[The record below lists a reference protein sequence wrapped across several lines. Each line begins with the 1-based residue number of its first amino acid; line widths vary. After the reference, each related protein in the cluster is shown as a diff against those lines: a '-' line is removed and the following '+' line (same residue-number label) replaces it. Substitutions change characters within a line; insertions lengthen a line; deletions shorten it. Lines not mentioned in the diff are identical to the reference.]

1 MTFSQI
7 AAFSI
12 VIVMVG
18 LLIWD
23 RIRYDVVALG
33 ALLAAIACGIVPA
46 DKAFSGF
53 SDDIVIIVASALVVS
68 AAVGRSGIVELM
80 MRPFTPHMKTTSS
93 QIGIL
98 VSVVTVLSAFMKN
111 IGALAIFMPIAF
123 QISRRT
129 GKPASRLLMPLSFG
143 SLLGGLAT
151 LVGTSPNIIVSR
163 MREDI
168 MGEPFT
174 MFDFAPVGIGLALV
188 GIVFLTFGWRLLPS
202 AERAGAAGD
211 AQFSIEDYTTEARL
225 PPESPLVGKTVFD
238 LETMAEAEVT
248 VVGIN
253 DFWFDGDQW
262 ATITVRVLDIYSDDR
277 YDGLFRTVQVRN
289 VDDEIIG

>member
-1 MTFSQI
+1 M
-7 AAFSI
+7 
-12 VIVMVG
+12 
-18 LLIWD
+18 
-23 RIRYDVVALG
+23 
-33 ALLAAIACGIVPA
+33 
-46 DKAFSGF
+46 
-53 SDDIVIIVASALVVS
+53 IIVGSALVVS

-93 QIGIL
+93 QVGIL

-168 MGEPFT
+168 VGEPFT
-174 MFDFAPVGIGLALV
+174 MFDFAPVGIGLAVV
-188 GIVFLTFGWRLLPS
+188 GIVFLTFGWRLLPR

-211 AQFSIEDYTTEARL
+211 TQFSIEDYTTEARL
-225 PPESPLVGKTVFD
+225 PPKSPLVGKTVFD
-238 LETMAEAEVT
+238 LETH
-248 VVGIN
+248 GRGG
-253 DFWFDGDQW
+253 GDRRRHHPR
-262 ATITVRVLDIYSDDR
+262 AGPPLRPVRPLDPVRRRYPGAGGRGPGAGEDHDR
-277 YDGLFRTVQVRN
+277 TASWSWSA
-289 VDDEIIG
+289 